1 MAALPAG
8 ALSGTGQKSTGTD
21 AQSGGLQPQTA
32 GGYHGKAKRVENTA
46 LKKIIERMKTKNLD
60 EDDANK
66 SVAPPLPV
74 TASTCFQKQVLLQR
88 FLSELMNLG
97 NGFPE

>member
-1 MAALPAG
+1 
-8 ALSGTGQKSTGTD
+8 
-21 AQSGGLQPQTA
+21 
-32 GGYHGKAKRVENTA
+32 
-46 LKKIIERMKTKNLD
+46 MKTKNLD

-88 FLSELMNLG
+88 FPIALPATLVTLTPTSVALCPTQVALRATSVTLLATQAML
-97 NGFPE
+97 PPTSVALLAT